1 MVKFGLNTG
10 KLILLMCLSLLV
22 SCSDK
27 DSETVDET
35 FSVTLSAES
44 FDVEVGATYTIDL
57 NINKNS
63 DFDITSLLSKT
74 PEFGTVNISSDLS
87 SISYTAPDETV
98 TGSFYIRFES
108 QSMFITKEVS
118 FNVINAEDDPTDDET
133 PTTEEPTGDS
143 DNYIIRFPSDYIA
156 LFEHETV
163 TFDIKRNYQQSDAI
177 VEAFYFNASN
187 VTGRVSNDKNQIT
200 LTAKDGNADTY
211 GELIAVTNVDGTL
224 YESKMYIVYFNKN
237 RDLTTEEAPVIA
249 LLDTDLL
256 ISPYTTITKEFDI
269 YDGDSDRMAYRVLS
283 APNYVATHINKTT
296 QGYELT
302 LNVIDEIDSSDTDLV
317 IQVSDAH
324 NTDLYT
330 FNLVNAGTTNSA
342 NTTNTTKQ
350 SLDSVNNPP
359 EIFIEENV
367 AVSLIQKMDP
377 AQTGLVA
384 ELAFAVSDADDDL
397 VDISVSSSNSN
408 LTFRVDSPFIYV
420 STEDISG
427 LQYDQITV
435 VASDGQFDS
444 KLTFHLYIADNYTE
458 FLGGNPNIAPFSD
471 LPSSINILESK
482 TIEVPFQSEDFEMH
496 PFNVGVSS
504 ISEEALTSI
513 TSTALFITA
522 STPDA
527 SLTTPITVWFEDIFK
542 SRREYNIDVNIYKNT
557 PPVLSI
563 ESSVIESF
571 AIEFI
576 EQQDFS
582 LSVTV
587 DDIDQPDLQP
597 IFSYDETKLIV
608 DYTDSVLTV
617 SSVDLEQDYNG
628 EITVS
633 VQDEFGE
640 TDTAIIDVS
649 VRYIS
654 PDNAPPVITFG
665 QDTFIVLP
673 SECFDTSVTVTD
685 ADNDP
690 LTLQAASSNP
700 LLTFDWDQDLET
712 VSFCVDATSEYEQEF
727 SITFSASDG
736 IILTEKNLNITVPR
750 SPSAPTLEI
759 LAYDDEIDENDTFT
773 VNYRI
778 SDLNG
783 GDMLMSATNVSAD
796 IVVNISQPVL
806 IDNTD
811 PDADI
816 FIYEGSV
823 EVTTP
828 YNVNAITTF
837 TFNLTATDN
846 TAAVSTKAVPF
857 SVLPVNNPPT
867 LTMAE
872 TEIVLTNDVVTTLGY
887 VIEDPDS
894 SNHDI
899 EVRIESNR
907 EDVYDFTVDY
917 GLYDLKLYGLSKLA
931 VYDYV
936 RGVNATVPS
945 GTESAQFDMLIR
957 IEDDATFPAT
967 AYTTVLTK
975 FRFENEKPVIGSDD
989 KIVIKGARPIQT
1001 SIPLALTD
1009 ADGEDIEII
1018 SVQTTSAAI
1027 EVVNSLAN
1035 INLTKKITVNA
1046 VSATSGVPAAIT
1058 INVSDGFEVTAK
1070 QIEFEIID

>member
-10 KLILLMCLSLLV
+10 KLLLLMCLSLLV
-22 SCSDK
+22 SCSNEDG
-27 DSETVDET
+27 DTVDET
-35 FSVTLSAES
+35 FSVTLSTES

-57 NINKNS
+57 DINKNS
-63 DFDITSLLSKT
+63 NFDVTSLLSKT
-74 PEFGTVNISSDLS
+74 PEFGEVTIGSDLS
-87 SISYTAPDETV
+87 SISYTAPDEAV

-118 FNVINAEDDPTDDET
+118 FNVTNSEDDSTGSET
-133 PTTEEPTGDS
+133 PTTEEPTGNSDS
-143 DNYIIRFPSDYIA
+143 YIIRFPSDYIT

-163 TFDIKRNYQQSDAI
+163 TFDIQRNYQQNDAI
-177 VEAFYFNASN
+177 VEAFYFNAFN
-187 VTGRVSNDKNQIT
+187 VTGSVSSDKTQIT
-200 LTAKDGNADTY
+200 LTAKDGNEDTY

-224 YESKMYIVYFNKN
+224 YESKMYIIYFNKN
-237 RDLTTEEAPVIA
+237 RDLVTEDAPVIA
-249 LLDTDLL
+249 LLETD
-256 ISPYTTITKEFDI
+256 ISINPYSTVTKEFDV
-269 YDGDSDRMAYRVLS
+269 YDSDSDRMAYRVLS
-283 APNYVATHINKTT
+283 APNYISTHINKTS

-302 LNVIDEIDSSDTDLV
+302 LHVIDDIDSSDTDLV

-330 FNLVNAGTTNSA
+330 FNLVEASNTSSSNS
-342 NTTNTTKQ
+342 TLD
-350 SLDSVNNPP
+350 SDDSVNNPP

-367 AVSLIQKMDP
+367 AISLIQKMDSS
-377 AQTGLVA
+377 QTGVVA
-384 ELAFAVSDADDDL
+384 ELAFAVTDTDDDP
-397 VDISVSSSNSN
+397 VDISVSSSNAS

-420 STEDISG
+420 SAEDISD
-427 LQYDQITV
+427 LQYDQITI
-435 VASDGQFDS
+435 VASDGQFNS
-444 KLTFHLYIADNYTE
+444 KLTFHLYTEDNYTG

-471 LPSSINILESK
+471 LPSTINILESK

-504 ISEEALTSI
+504 ITEEAVTSI
-513 TSTALFITA
+513 TGTTLFITA
-522 STPDA
+522 SSPDA
-527 SLTTPITVWFEDIFK
+527 SLTTPITVWFEDIFE
-542 SRREYNIDVNIYKNT
+542 SRREYNIDLNIYKNT

-563 ESSVIESF
+563 ESS

-576 EQQDFS
+576 EQQN
-582 LSVTV
+582 LTLNVTV
-587 DDIDQPDLQP
+587 DDIDQPELQP
-597 IFSYDETKLIV
+597 SFSYDDTKLIV
-608 DYTDSVLTV
+608 DYTDNVLTL
-617 SSVDLEQDYNG
+617 SSVDLDQNYNG

-640 TDTAIIDVS
+640 SDTAIIDVS

-654 PDNAPPVITFG
+654 PNNKAPVITLS
-665 QDTFIVLP
+665 QDSFTVLP
-673 SECFDTSVTVTD
+673 SECFDTSVTIVD
-685 ADNDP
+685 IDNDP
-690 LTLQAASSNP
+690 LTLQATSNSP
-700 LLTFDWDQDLET
+700 LLTFTWDQDLET
-712 VSFCVDATSEYEQEF
+712 VSFCVDATAEYEQEF

-759 LAYDDEIDENDTFT
+759 LTYDDEINENDTFT

-783 GDMLMSATNVSAD
+783 GDMVLSATNVSAN
-796 IVVNISQPVL
+796 ISINISQPLL

-811 PDADI
+811 DDAEV
-816 FIYEGSV
+816 FIYEGNV

-846 TAAVSTKAVPF
+846 TAAVSTQSVPF

-867 LTMAE
+867 LTTAE
-872 TEIVLTNDVVTTLGY
+872 TEIVLINDDITTLGY

-894 SNHDI
+894 SNHVI
-899 EVRIESNR
+899 EVRIEANR

-917 GLYDLKLYGLSKLA
+917 AQTELQLYGLSKLA
-931 VYDYV
+931 VYDYI
-936 RGVNATVPS
+936 RGLNATIPS

-967 AYTTVLTK
+967 AYTTVSTK

-1001 SIPLALTD
+1001 TIPLSLTD
-1009 ADGEDIEII
+1009 LDGEDIEVI
-1018 SVQTTSAAI
+1018 SVQSTSAAI

-1035 INLTKKITVNA
+1035 INLTKKVTVNA